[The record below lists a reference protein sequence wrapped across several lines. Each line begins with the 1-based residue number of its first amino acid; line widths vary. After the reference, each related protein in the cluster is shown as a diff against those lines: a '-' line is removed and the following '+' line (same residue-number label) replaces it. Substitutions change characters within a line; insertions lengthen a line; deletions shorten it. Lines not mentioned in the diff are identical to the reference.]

1 MSSRQQINGDNNT
14 VIAGNS
20 NTVVNVLKPVL
31 SKSEIA
37 ELLNVVKNLS
47 RNENVEQQIHMPK
60 GLDEKLRFNNVKNWK
75 AIFDED
81 CPDYDDVTTVM
92 ESFPAS
98 SDIMS
103 YLHSLFCMRESE
115 FVVEGEIQGDELLTR
130 LHEKLVG
137 EIKESKEI
145 RDKSGSGMKYS
156 IGAIS
161 SFVSSLLKRAVVV
174 CKVLLV
180 PPDDDDED

>member
-1 MSSRQQINGDNNT
+1 MSSRQQINGESNT
-14 VIAGNS
+14 VIAGND
-20 NTVVNVLKPVL
+20 NTVVNSPKPLL

-47 RNENVEQQIHMPK
+47 PNENVEQQIYMPE

-81 CPDYDDVTTVM
+81 CPDYVAVTKVM

-103 YLHSLFCMRESE
+103 YLHSLFRMRASE
-115 FVVEGEIQGDELLTR
+115 FEAEGEIQGDELLTR
-130 LHEKLVG
+130 LRDKLVD

-145 RDKSGSGMKYS
+145 RDESGSEVKYPN
-156 IGAIS
+156 GAIS

-180 PPDDDDED
+180 PPHDDDED

>member
-14 VIAGNS
+14 VIAGDN
-20 NTVVNVLKPVL
+20 NTVVNGPKPLL

-47 RNENVEQQIHMPK
+47 PNKIVAPQIYMPK
-60 GLDEKLRFNNVKNWK
+60 RLDEKLRFNNVKNWK

-81 CPDYDDVTTVM
+81 CPDYDAVTTVM
-92 ESFPAS
+92 ESYPAS
-98 SDIMS
+98 SDIMY
-103 YLHSLFCMRESE
+103 YLNSLFRMSASE
-115 FVVEGEIQGDELLTR
+115 FEVEGEIQGDKLLTR
-130 LHEKLVG
+130 LHGQLVD

-145 RDKSGSGMKYS
+145 RDESGSEVKYPN
-156 IGAIS
+156 GAIS
-161 SFVSSLLKRAVVV
+161 SFVSSLLKRAVVM

-180 PPDDDDED
+180 PDDDED

>member
-14 VIAGNS
+14 VIAGDN
-20 NTVVNVLKPVL
+20 NTVVNGPTPLL

-47 RNENVEQQIHMPK
+47 PNEIVAQQIRMPK
-60 GLDEKLRFNNVKNWK
+60 GLDGKLCFNNVKNWK

-81 CPDYDDVTTVM
+81 CPDYDAVTTVM

-103 YLHSLFCMRESE
+103 YLHSLFRMRESE
-115 FVVEGEIQGDELLTR
+115 FEVEGEIQGDELLTR
-130 LHEKLVG
+130 LRDELVV

-145 RDKSGSGMKYS
+145 RDESGSEVKYPL
-156 IGAIS
+156 GAIS

-180 PPDDDDED
+180 PDDDED